1 MERPPSLH
9 DCANPVL
16 TSNFVDLE
24 RQLRDRN
31 IELQSRQ
38 EEYQCSQSRLAA
50 RQQAE
55 KDHAGAEKEHTA
67 ALVEQRQRAWRAF
80 ERNVDEEIILLV
92 PFSPAIFKKANHLLE
107 SCHPQVPLRS
117 LDALHLASS
126 DHLQD
131 WPLCTTDKRMREA
144 ATLLRFPLAGIP

>member
-1 MERPPSLH
+1 MYLDSGILVKLFTRERDSDFFGKLTDGQSLSSSIL
-9 DCANPVL
+9 AYTEVWSAL
-16 TSNFVDLE
+16 LAKE
-24 RQLRDRN
+24 RN
-31 IELQSRQ
+31 
-38 EEYQCSQSRLAA
+38 
-50 RQQAE
+50 
-55 KDHAGAEKEHTA
+55 GAIT
-67 ALVEQRQRAWRAF
+67 VEQRQRAWRAF

-144 ATLLRFPLAGIP
+144 ATILRFPLAGMA